1 MALLDRD
8 ETYYVYEDTP
18 DRLVSYYK
26 NILNI
31 DVGYERVDD
40 LKVPG
45 YDLPRWRIYRE

>member
-8 ETYYVYEDTP
+8 ETYYVYEREP
-18 DRLVSYYK
+18 QRLVDYYS

-40 LKVPG
+40 LKIPG
-45 YDLPRWRIYRE
+45 YTLPRWRMFRK